1 MKKIWKIL
9 LIILGIIVFIILIY
23 FLSKPKSMNKFT
35 FPDTV
40 IVNNNTEFEIDTT
53 VKVLINKILNY
64 DSITIYI
71 FYLNKEMIYDDFEI
85 MGYIEPTA
93 YNNREYLLFI
103 NKQAE
108 QINMLLSHEFVHLD
122 QYMKKELILNRNL
135 QVAIYKGDTIN
146 LLKVPYKSRP
156 FEQDAYNRQYQ
167 ILKQLNKLLY
177 QTNNLSSMISFNKDF
192 DL

>member
-122 QYMKKELILNRNL
+122 QYMKKELILNRDL

-167 ILKQLNKLLY
+167 ILKQLNKILY

>member
-40 IVNNNTEFEIDTT
+40 IVNNNTELEIDTV
-53 VKVLINKILNY
+53 VKVIINKILKQ
-64 DSITIYI
+64 DSIIIHI
-71 FYLNKEMIYDDFEI
+71 FYLNKQMIYDDFEI
-85 MGYIEPTA
+85 MGYIEPTS
-93 YNNREYLLFI
+93 YNNKEYLLFI
-103 NKQAE
+103 NRQVE
-108 QINMLLSHEFVHLD
+108 QINILLSHEFVHLD
-122 QYMKKELILNRNL
+122 QYMKNELKLNRDL

-146 LLKVPYKSRP
+146 LHKVPYKLRP

-167 ILKQLNKLLY
+167 ILKQLNKILY

>member
-53 VKVLINKILNY
+53 VKVLVNKILNY

-146 LLKVPYKSRP
+146 LLKMPYKSRP

-177 QTNNLSSMISFNKDF
+177 QTNEL
-192 DL
+192 LH

>member
-9 LIILGIIVFIILIY
+9 LIILCIIVFIILIY

-122 QYMKKELILNRNL
+122 QYMKKELILNRDL

-167 ILKQLNKLLY
+167 ILKQLNKILY